1 MLPVLVSTMSN
12 SQEFLLKKCEK
23 LLQMESYS
31 HFFSQN
37 INIYAIFNVQGFNDM
52 LTNDMVS
59 FEQLGPDVFKK
70 TVLLYLT

>member
-1 MLPVLVSTMSN
+1 MVRMLPVLVSTMCN

-37 INIYAIFNVQGFNDM
+37 INIGFNDT
-52 LTNDMVS
+52 LTNDIFS
-59 FEQLGPDVFKK
+59 IEQLGPDVFKK